1 MVSLVPKLISSSLEA
16 LKFSSKLLI
25 LIGVIIVTVESGIL
39 SLDTLDTF
47 LKLKSIITRFLENKS
62 NKSKKS
68 YTNNAN
74 YTNLP
79 IPDDLPFEIRVNQV
93 NPESKT
99 IITMPNWIKTAIPVF
114 KFGYKRFQKQ
124 QPQNKSGKTDQNDYN
139 LIKELIEL
147 SELQTETKGEKF
159 DIDLEDIKNLIED
172 FMD

>member
-1 MVSLVPKLISSSLEA
+1 MVSLVPKLLSGSLEA

-39 SLDTLDTF
+39 SKERF
-47 LKLKSIITRFLENKS
+47 LKLKSIITTLLKRKQIDQFNQSAKF
-62 NKSKKS
+62 
-68 YTNNAN
+68 

-79 IPDDLPFEIRVNQV
+79 IPDDLPFEIRV

-124 QPQNKSGKTDQNDYN
+124 QQQNKCGQTDQNDYN
-139 LIKELIEL
+139 LIKELLEL
-147 SELQTETKGEKF
+147 SELQTEDFLDTKEEKF
-159 DIDLEDIKNLIED
+159 NIDLEDIKNLIED